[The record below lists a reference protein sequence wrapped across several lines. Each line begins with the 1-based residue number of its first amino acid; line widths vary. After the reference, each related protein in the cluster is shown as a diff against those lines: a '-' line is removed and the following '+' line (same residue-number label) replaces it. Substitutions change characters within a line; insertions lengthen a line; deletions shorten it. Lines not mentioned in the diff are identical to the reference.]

1 MTSPSHAERFTD
13 LMRAHG
19 SAVLAYLT
27 RRTDPPQDAAD
38 LMAEVFVVAWRRL
51 GVVPPD
57 RDQAWAWLIGVARHQ
72 LANHRRGRLRR
83 TQLADRLRQH
93 LLVHAPRA
101 DAGPHRDV
109 HAALAAL
116 KDEDRELL
124 TLVTWE
130 DLTPAQAATVLGLSP
145 AATRK
150 RLERARGRLRAEL
163 ERLTTAG
170 PTDRDRGFAM
180 VGGPSARRSA
190 GTEGLRVPAE

>member
-1 MTSPSHAERFTD
+1 MTSPRHAERFTD
-13 LMRAHG
+13 LMSVHG
-19 SAVLAYLT
+19 PAVLGYLT

-38 LMAEVFVVAWRRL
+38 LMAETFMVAWRRL
-51 GVVPPD
+51 DAAPAEP
-57 RDQAWAWLIGVARHQ
+57 DQARAWLIGVARRQ

-83 TQLADRLRQH
+83 AQLADRLRQH
-93 LLVHAPRA
+93 LLVNAPRA

-130 DLTPAQAATVLGLSP
+130 DLTPAQAATVLGLSS

-163 ERLTTAG
+163 ERMDTAG
-170 PTDRDRGFAM
+170 HPGRELPSTPPSTPPGRVA
-180 VGGPSARRSA
+180 SAR
-190 GTEGLRVPAE
+190 V